1 MKLQNFDAISY
12 FLFYAFTHQKNDQRP
27 LHVLFEYNEVLMM
40 TQNIGTPHPMIAT
53 PNTAEQIRVTM
64 CT

>member
-1 MKLQNFDAISY
+1 MKLKIFDAICY
-12 FLFYAFTHQKNDQRP
+12 FLFNIFTHQKNDQRP
-27 LHVLFEYNEVLMM
+27 LHVLFEYKDVLMM